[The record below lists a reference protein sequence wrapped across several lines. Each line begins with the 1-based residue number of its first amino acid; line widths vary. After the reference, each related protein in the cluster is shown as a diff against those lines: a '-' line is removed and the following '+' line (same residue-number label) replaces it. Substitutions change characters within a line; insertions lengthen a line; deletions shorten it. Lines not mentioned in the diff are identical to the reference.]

1 MRYLNL
7 IYYLIHSDLI
17 MSIQNGLVLSK
28 PLTDNTPKI
37 RSSKMGQLR
46 KEIMPRF
53 GNVYSKQWW
62 GVKSRIIDIQPAPTK
77 LELHACWSQSLI
89 FFIGCRESQD
99 ADEQGV
105 SFHPSNETRVVLTAG
120 SPTAITHEK
129 KGHIHG
135 KTKPNLQT
143 WVFPKIGGKNPKWM
157 VKIMENPMNKW
168 MIWGENPLFS
178 ETSIFGHMFQPLSLQ
193 GCDFSARK
201 DHRIPARLCPEKFS
215 PLWLQETHSDMTL
228 RW

>member
-1 MRYLNL
+1 
-7 IYYLIHSDLI
+7 

-105 SFHPSNETRVVLTAG
+105 SFHPSHETRVVLTAG

-143 WVFPKIGGKNPKWM
+143 WVFSKNRGKKPKMDGENNGKPYEQMDDLGGKSP
-157 VKIMENPMNKW
+157 
-168 MIWGENPLFS
+168 
-178 ETSIFGHMFQPLSLQ
+178 IFGNLHFWTYVPAIKSSGLWF
-193 GCDFSARK
+193 FSTKRSPNPVGFK
-201 DHRIPARLCPEKFS
+201 KPIPI
-215 PLWLQETHSDMTL
+215 WTL

>member
-1 MRYLNL
+1 L
-7 IYYLIHSDLI
+7 
-17 MSIQNGLVLSK
+17 K
-28 PLTDNTPKI
+28 PIL
-37 RSSKMGQLR
+37 
-46 KEIMPRF
+46 
-53 GNVYSKQWW
+53 
-62 GVKSRIIDIQPAPTK
+62 DI
-77 LELHACWSQSLI
+77 
-89 FFIGCRESQD
+89 FIGCRESQD

-120 SPTAITHEK
+120 SPPAITHEK

-178 ETSIFGHMFQPLSLQ
+178 KTSIFGHMFQPLSLQ

-215 PLWLQETHSDMTL
+215 PQLASRNPFRYDTPVIGSWSHVGFPTKGGEVVMKSLNLGDVFKASY
-228 RW
+228 